1 MDNKLKSKIMSI
13 VHKIKLLLHLYWKE
27 LLLEAFIIIL
37 IFTVLSYL
45 DISLVNVIDG
55 SLIVILIALPVTIYN
70 WIGGKR
76 DRFFNENIELL
87 VNINK
92 DEFNNDEL
100 VDLRLT
106 QVNYIYENKMK
117 SAEENKL
124 EHTIINTISR
134 LVLDGISVVDE
145 IRYEDVEKIYKR
157 LGLKET
163 KYNLNQCN
171 SDVVGA
177 NNNKLCKKSKFNVV
191 NDLFVEADNPLIL
204 KSDDFKSE
212 LFVYLN
218 YETELSKQINGDTSV
233 CLIANSILNVNNKDY
248 FDNFKSF
255 SLHDSQIKF
264 ATPLTK
270 EDFCEFKNDESIS
283 NSIKKIHS
291 SNSVED
297 KYFKELINSE
307 EIESAE
313 LEAKLNWIDKN
324 LRVSD
329 RKQYRDI
336 IRNKYENSFIKFSR
350 SYAKASEPNVRA
362 GWFCI
367 NESMYKMIYDDNKFS
382 TFFFIINANPDIES
396 QEDGICVQFDRETM
410 KKYFDKK
417 EGDSFAINKDKYDN
431 KLYQFYLYY
440 EKDSKLL
447 LDNRVKSG
455 EPVKIKITN

>member
-1 MDNKLKSKIMSI
+1 M
-13 VHKIKLLLHLYWKE
+13 
-27 LLLEAFIIIL
+27 
-37 IFTVLSYL
+37 
-45 DISLVNVIDG
+45 
-55 SLIVILIALPVTIYN
+55 
-70 WIGGKR
+70 
-76 DRFFNENIELL
+76 
-87 VNINK
+87 
-92 DEFNNDEL
+92 
-100 VDLRLT
+100 
-106 QVNYIYENKMK
+106 
-117 SAEENKL
+117 
-124 EHTIINTISR
+124 
-134 LVLDGISVVDE
+134 
-145 IRYEDVEKIYKR
+145 
-157 LGLKET
+157 
-163 KYNLNQCN
+163 
-171 SDVVGA
+171 
-177 NNNKLCKKSKFNVV
+177 CKKSKFNVV
-191 NDLFVEADNPLIL
+191 NDLFFKSDNPLIL
-204 KSDDFKSE
+204 KSEDLKSE

-218 YETELSKQINGDTSV
+218 YETELSKQINSDTSI
-233 CLIANSILNVNNKDY
+233 CLIANSVLNINNKDY

-255 SLHDSQIKF
+255 SLYDSQIKF

-270 EDFCEFKNDESIS
+270 EDFYEFKNDESIS

-367 NESMYKMIYDDNKFS
+367 NESTYHMIYDDNKFS
-382 TFFFIINANPDIES
+382 AFFFIINANPDIES

-410 KKYFDKK
+410 KTYFDKK
-417 EGDSFAINKDKYDN
+417 EGDSFAINKDKYGN